1 MAQLKIAGVFST
13 SDPAGF
19 AQAAAL
25 AHDLRVTR
33 DDNTIILSAK

>member
-1 MAQLKIAGVFST
+1 VARLKVAGVFST

-25 AHDLRVTR
+25 AHDLRVTMR
-33 DDNTIILSAK
+33 DDTLVLSAK